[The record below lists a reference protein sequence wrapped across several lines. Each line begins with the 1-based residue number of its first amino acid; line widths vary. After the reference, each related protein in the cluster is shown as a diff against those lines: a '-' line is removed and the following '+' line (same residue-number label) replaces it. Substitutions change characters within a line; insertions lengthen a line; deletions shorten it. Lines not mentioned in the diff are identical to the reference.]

1 MSNKADCGAEAFDP
15 FFRRI
20 TGLEHDAFSPYVA
33 TEGYKIRFH
42 LYAAHGP
49 VVFTFESMAANQDG
63 EFAERPGWGAR
74 FLRARGANVI
84 AFIEEDVTRWY
95 RDRGF
100 WRLLRGLE
108 HALPALPAAHRIA
121 YGSSKGGYAAAAF
134 AGALGCDTVLL
145 FNPISTLNPA
155 LVPWE
160 KRFGKPARHDW
171 SGAFHDAAEGLRGG
185 AQVFVVVDPLL
196 RSDPPAPCGPPAR
209 GQWQPQALQ
218 SPRSWSQ
225 DAGAYAGSGGSEA
238 LRHGGA

>member
-134 AGALGCDTVLL
+134 AGALGV
-145 FNPISTLNPA
+145 
-155 LVPWE
+155 
-160 KRFGKPARHDW
+160 RHRA
-171 SGAFHDAAEGLRGG
+171 SV
-185 AQVFVVVDPLL
+185 Q
-196 RSDPPAPCGPPAR
+196 SDFDFE
-209 GQWQPQALQ
+209 
-218 SPRSWSQ
+218 PR
-225 DAGAYAGSGGSEA
+225 AGALGKAVRETRA
-238 LRHGGA
+238 A